1 MKRYK
6 CIFKYANGHTT
17 FQVEAHNA
25 QSALSQARLT
35 VTEPA
40 SAVEVWDETGLVLDA
55 TERRCAGFSVAAE

>member
-6 CIFKYANGHTT
+6 CIFKYPNGLTT

-25 QSALSQARLT
+25 QSAVSQARLT

-40 SAVEVWDETGLVLDA
+40 SAIEVWDETGLVLDA
-55 TERRCAGFSVAAE
+55 SERRRASPSMAAE